1 MSTQKVK
8 KLKRVLNY
16 VATWAAGLLTVTTDA
31 THYLKSTDK
40 VNLIFNN
47 SPCEFNQ
54 AVVTVTTPSEF
65 TIEVVSQ
72 HEVQMIG
79 KVIIDYFSDSQ
90 TGEISTFS
98 IAKTMDSP
106 SVIQFTAHGTGGAVL
121 VLSVSNDG
129 EGWVEIA
136 TVTLASSN
144 LASEFVSIAPQW
156 TKAKLSAT
164 SIGTDTTVTVT
175 VVA

>member
-1 MSTQKVK
+1 MGTQKVK
-8 KLKRVLNY
+8 KLNRVLNY
-16 VATWAAGLLTVTTDA
+16 VATWATGILTVTTDA
-31 THYLKSTDK
+31 AHYLKSTDK
-40 VNLIFNN
+40 VNLVFNN
-47 SPCEFNQ
+47 SPCELNQ

-65 TIEVVSQ
+65 TIEVAGP
-72 HEVQMIG
+72 HEVQMLG
-79 KVIIDYFSDSQ
+79 KVIIDYFSDAQ
-90 TGEISTFS
+90 TGEVSRFS
-98 IAKTMDSP
+98 IAKTMDAP
-106 SVIQFTAHGTGGAVL
+106 SVIQFTTHGAGGAVF

-156 TKAKLSAT
+156 TQAKLSAT
-164 SIGTDTTVTVT
+164 SIGADTTVTVT